1 MEKEIKTDG
10 TTVKKETMW
19 LMAAIALVV
28 GFLGGVVF
36 GVYKTGSDKPIQK
49 SMVSQPEE
57 KDQGASV
64 ERAAQ
69 IFQLEKMTKE
79 NPDDVASWINLGNLY
94 FDNGNYQKAIAAY
107 TKSLELNPNNADVL
121 TDLGIMYR
129 RSGQPKK
136 AVESFDKAAKVDPKN
151 ETALFNKGIVLMHDL
166 NDLDGAIQ
174 AWQELVKRNP
184 AATSPSG
191 QSIKDLVERL
201 KESRKKLG

>member
-1 MEKEIKTDG
+1 MEEKIKADSTA
-10 TTVKKETMW
+10 VKKETMW
-19 LMAAIALVV
+19 LFASIALVV

-49 SMVSQPEE
+49 PMVSQPAE
-57 KDQGASV
+57 KGQDVSV
-64 ERAAQ
+64 ESATQ

-79 NPDDVASWINLGNLY
+79 NPDDAAAWTSLGNLY
-94 FDNGNYQKAIAAY
+94 FDTGNHQKAIEAY
-107 TKSLELNPNNADVL
+107 TRSLALNPNNANVI
-121 TDLGIMYR
+121 TDLGVMYR

-136 AVESFDKAAKVDPKN
+136 AIESFDEAAKIDPKH

-174 AWQELVKRNP
+174 SWEELLKRNP

-191 QSIKDLVERL
+191 QPVKDLVE
-201 KESRKKLG
+201 KMKQSKKQ

>member
-1 MEKEIKTDG
+1 MEKKIKTDG

-19 LMAAIALVV
+19 LIAFIALVV

-36 GVYKTGSDKPIQK
+36 GIYKTGSDKPIQK
-49 SMVSQPEE
+49 SMVSQPVE

-69 IFQLEKMTKE
+69 IFQLEKMIKE
-79 NPDDVASWINLGNLY
+79 NPKDVASWTNLGNLY
-94 FDNGNYQKAIAAY
+94 FDNGDYQKAIEAY
-107 TKSLELNPNNADVL
+107 SKSLELHPNNADVL
-121 TDLGIMYR
+121 TDLGVMYR

-136 AVESFDKAAKVDPKN
+136 AVESFDKAAKVDPKH

-166 NDLDGAIQ
+166 NDFDGAIQ
-174 AWQELVKRNP
+174 AWQELLKRNP

-191 QSIKDLVERL
+191 QSVKDLVERL
-201 KESRKKLG
+201 KESKNK

>member
-1 MEKEIKTDG
+1 MAKNIKADG
-10 TTVKKETMW
+10 KTVKTETMW
-19 LMAAIALVV
+19 MVASIALVI
-28 GFLGGVVF
+28 GFIGGVVF

-49 SMVSQPEE
+49 SMVSQPVE

-79 NPDDVASWINLGNLY
+79 NPNDAAAWTSLGNLY
-94 FDNGNYQKAIAAY
+94 FDTGNHQKAIAAY
-107 TKSLELNPNNADVL
+107 TKSLELNPNNADVI
-121 TDLGIMYR
+121 TDLGVMYR
-129 RSGQPKK
+129 RLGQPEK
-136 AVESFDKAAKVDPKN
+136 AVELFDKAAKVDPRH

-191 QSIKDLVERL
+191 QPVKDLVERM
-201 KESRKKLG
+201 KESKKQ

>member
-1 MEKEIKTDG
+1 MEKEIKTGG

-19 LMAAIALVV
+19 LVAFIALMV

-49 SMVSQPEE
+49 SMVSQPVE

-79 NPDDVASWINLGNLY
+79 NPDDAAAWASLGNLY
-94 FDNGNYQKAIAAY
+94 FDNGNYQKAITAY
-107 TKSLELNPNNADVL
+107 TRSLALKPNDANVI
-121 TDLGIMYR
+121 TDLGVMYR
-129 RSGQPKK
+129 RSGQPNK
-136 AVESFDKAAKVDPKN
+136 AIEEFDKAAKIDPKH

-174 AWQELVKRNP
+174 AWQELLKRNP

-191 QSIKDLVERL
+191 QPLKDLVEKI
-201 KESRKKLG
+201 KESKRQ

>member
-1 MEKEIKTDG
+1 MEKKNKTNS

-19 LMAAIALVV
+19 LIASIALVV

-79 NPDDVASWINLGNLY
+79 NPDDVASWTSLGNLY

-121 TDLGIMYR
+121 TDLGVMYR

-136 AVESFDKAAKVDPKN
+136 AVESFDKAAKVDPKH

-174 AWQELVKRNP
+174 AWEELVKRNP

-191 QSIKDLVERL
+191 QSVKDLVEKM
-201 KESRKKLG
+201 KETKNK

>member
-79 NPDDVASWINLGNLY
+79 NPDDVASWTNLGNLY

>member
-1 MEKEIKTDG
+1 MEKEIKTGG

-19 LMAAIALVV
+19 LVAFIALVV

-49 SMVSQPEE
+49 SMVSQPVE

-69 IFQLEKMTKE
+69 IFQLEKLTKE
-79 NPDDVASWINLGNLY
+79 NPDDAAAWASLGNLY
-94 FDNGNYQKAIAAY
+94 FDNGNYQKAITAY
-107 TKSLELNPNNADVL
+107 ARSLALKPNDANL
-121 TDLGIMYR
+121 ITDLGVMYR
-129 RSGQPKK
+129 RSGQPNK
-136 AVESFDKAAKVDPKN
+136 AVEEFDKAAKIDPKH

-166 NDLDGAIQ
+166 NDLNGAIQ
-174 AWQELVKRNP
+174 AWQELLKRNP

-191 QSIKDLVERL
+191 QPIKDLVE
-201 KESRKKLG
+201 KMKKSKRP

>member
-1 MEKEIKTDG
+1 MEKKMKSDSK
-10 TTVKKETMW
+10 TVKKETMW
-19 LMAAIALVV
+19 LVASIALVV

-36 GVYKTGSDKPIQK
+36 GVYKTGSDRPIQK
-49 SMVSQPEE
+49 KMVSQPTEE
-57 KDQGASV
+57 DQRASA

-69 IFQLEKMTKE
+69 ILQLEKMTKE
-79 NPDDVASWINLGNLY
+79 NPKDVASWTTLGNLY
-94 FDNGNYQKAIAAY
+94 FDNGNFQKAIAAY
-107 TKSLELNPNNADVL
+107 TKSLELHPKNADVL

-136 AVESFDKAAKVDPKN
+136 AIESFDKAAKVDPKH

-166 NDLDGAIQ
+166 NDFDGAIQ

-191 QSIKDLVERL
+191 QSVKDLVERL
-201 KESRKKLG
+201 KETKKKQ